1 MCYGPRINKDR
12 LIEVTT
18 GLAEPMGGLHDQGSL
33 VEPRNEKVY
42 NLIQRVRDSF
52 KVKPTRFRLQRWS
65 HLDETHLAKRAITDI
80 RYILHHVVETP
91 RQVAIH
97 ESAKKTSK
105 QNFWHQHWIW
115 LDCKE
120 QSISAKLGLLWGKS
134 NQEPNTRVV

>member
-105 QNFWHQHWIW
+105 QNFWHQH
-115 LDCKE
+115 
-120 QSISAKLGLLWGKS
+120 
-134 NQEPNTRVV
+134 